1 MCYSNV
7 TDRDLMGQ
15 IATKLND
22 YRNPPQGGMS
32 IDHVNRW
39 INQFELTDRRFVLE
53 ETDRLMG
60 IGYFSESDYR
70 RVISSIA
77 NDEQN
82 ERFFQTA
89 AFLDIQNQG
98 TSQSEFL
105 DLLREDCVEEFNV
118 VTRLSQRQR
127 VSSFR
132 EFIYLDDVS
141 FSGAKAINDLT
152 WFIEH
157 FELQNITILVYF
169 LGGHTYSAWKIKN
182 QLERKFADR
191 NISVC
196 VGGGEFA
203 VVENQRRNSSNS
215 EVFWPKAQSVSIPEW
230 ADGQVH
236 YLGTYRDGY
245 VANNFFPNEQRRDR
259 FEAIMT
265 KVGFDILGQS
275 QNPSDVIK
283 PLGFSTFNGVGF
295 GGTIFTFRNC
305 PNNTPLAYWWGTYL
319 RTGNRA
325 LDCWYPLMKR
335 NVYNR

>member
-98 TSQSEFL
+98 TSQSEFWI
-105 DLLREDCVEEFNV
+105 C
-118 VTRLSQRQR
+118 
-127 VSSFR
+127 
-132 EFIYLDDVS
+132 
-141 FSGAKAINDLT
+141 
-152 WFIEH
+152 
-157 FELQNITILVYF
+157 FE
-169 LGGHTYSAWKIKN
+169 KI
-182 QLERKFADR
+182 
-191 NISVC
+191 V
-196 VGGGEFA
+196 
-203 VVENQRRNSSNS
+203 
-215 EVFWPKAQSVSIPEW
+215 
-230 ADGQVH
+230 
-236 YLGTYRDGY
+236 
-245 VANNFFPNEQRRDR
+245 
-259 FEAIMT
+259 
-265 KVGFDILGQS
+265 
-275 QNPSDVIK
+275 
-283 PLGFSTFNGVGF
+283 
-295 GGTIFTFRNC
+295 
-305 PNNTPLAYWWGTYL
+305 
-319 RTGNRA
+319 
-325 LDCWYPLMKR
+325 
-335 NVYNR
+335 

>member
-7 TDRDLMGQ
+7 TDCDLMRQ
-15 IATKLND
+15 IAAKLND
-22 YRNPPQGGMS
+22 YRNPPQCGMS
-32 IDHVNRW
+32 LDHVNRW
-39 INQFELTDRRFVLE
+39 INQFELNDRRFVLE

-60 IGYFSESDYR
+60 IGYFSEDDYR

-77 NDEQN
+77 TDDEN
-82 ERFFQTA
+82 ESFFQTA

-105 DLLREDCVEEFNV
+105 DLLREYCIGQFNV
-118 VTRLSQRQR
+118 ITRMSQQQR

-132 EFIYLDDVS
+132 EFIYVDDVS

-157 FELQNITILVYF
+157 FGLQNITILVYF
-169 LGGHTYSAWKIKN
+169 LGGHTYSTWKIKD
-182 QLERKFADR
+182 QLEQRFVDR
-191 NISVC
+191 NISVG
-196 VGGGEFA
+196 VGGDEFIS
-203 VVENQRRNSSNS
+203 VENQLRHSSSS
-215 EVFWPKAQSVSIPEW
+215 EVLWPKEQSVSIPEW
-230 ADGQVH
+230 ADGQVR
-236 YLGTYRDGY
+236 YLGTYRNGY
-245 VANNFFPNEQRRDR
+245 VANKFFPDDQRRDR
-259 FEAIMT
+259 FETILT
-265 KVGFDILGQS
+265 KIGFDILGHS

-319 RTGNRA
+319 PTGNRA

>member
-169 LGGHTYSAWKIKN
+169 LGGHTYSAWNIKN
-182 QLERKFADR
+182 NLNENLLIGIFQFALMVVSLQLLKINAETVRVLRFFGQKRK
-191 NISVC
+191 VY
-196 VGGGEFA
+196 
-203 VVENQRRNSSNS
+203 Q
-215 EVFWPKAQSVSIPEW
+215 
-230 ADGQVH
+230 
-236 YLGTYRDGY
+236 YL
-245 VANNFFPNEQRRDR
+245 
-259 FEAIMT
+259 
-265 KVGFDILGQS
+265 
-275 QNPSDVIK
+275 
-283 PLGFSTFNGVGF
+283 NGLTVKY
-295 GGTIFTFRNC
+295 II
-305 PNNTPLAYWWGTYL
+305 
-319 RTGNRA
+319 
-325 LDCWYPLMKR
+325 
-335 NVYNR
+335 

>member
-1 MCYSNV
+1 
-7 TDRDLMGQ
+7 
-15 IATKLND
+15 
-22 YRNPPQGGMS
+22 
-32 IDHVNRW
+32 
-39 INQFELTDRRFVLE
+39 
-53 ETDRLMG
+53 MG

-169 LGGHTYSAWKIKN
+169 LGGHTYSAWNIKK

-196 VGGGEFA
+196 VDGGEFA
-203 VVENQRRNSSNS
+203 VVENQRRNSSSS

-230 ADGQVH
+230 A
-236 YLGTYRDGY
+236 
-245 VANNFFPNEQRRDR
+245 EDR
-259 FEAIMT
+259 
-265 KVGFDILGQS
+265 KSV
-275 QNPSDVIK
+275 V
-283 PLGFSTFNGVGF
+283 
-295 GGTIFTFRNC
+295 
-305 PNNTPLAYWWGTYL
+305 
-319 RTGNRA
+319 
-325 LDCWYPLMKR
+325 
-335 NVYNR
+335 

>member
-15 IATKLND
+15 IAAKLND
-22 YRNPPQGGMS
+22 YRYPPQGGMS
-32 IDHVNRW
+32 LDHVDRW
-39 INQFELTDRRFVLE
+39 INQFELNDRRFILE

-70 RVISSIA
+70 RVVSSIA
-77 NDEQN
+77 TDEQN
-82 ERFFQTA
+82 ESFFQTA
-89 AFLDIQNQG
+89 AFLNIQNQG

-105 DLLREDCVEEFNV
+105 DLLREYCVEELNI
-118 VTRLSQRQR
+118 VTRMSQYQR
-127 VSSFR
+127 VNSFC
-132 EFIYLDDVS
+132 EFIYVDDVS

-152 WFIEH
+152 WFIES
-157 FELQNITILVYF
+157 FELQNITIFVYF
-169 LGGHTYSAWKIKN
+169 LGGHTYSTWKIKD
-182 QLERKFADR
+182 QLERRFADR
-191 NISVC
+191 NISVV

-203 VVENQRRNSSNS
+203 VIENQLRNNSSS
-215 EVFWPKAQSVSIPEW
+215 AVLWPKAQSVSIPEW

-245 VANNFFPNEQRRDR
+245 TASNFFPDEQKRDR
-259 FEAIMT
+259 FEAILT
-265 KVGFDILGQS
+265 KIGFDILAHS
-275 QNPSDVIK
+275 QNPSYVIK

-319 RTGNRA
+319 LTGNRA

>member
-7 TDRDLMGQ
+7 TDSDLMGQ
-15 IATKLND
+15 IAAKLND

-32 IDHVNRW
+32 LDHVKQW
-39 INQFELTDRRFVLE
+39 INQFELNDRRFVLE

-77 NDEQN
+77 TDEQN
-82 ERFFQTA
+82 ESLFQTA

-105 DLLREDCVEEFNV
+105 DLLREDCAEEFDIM
-118 VTRLSQRQR
+118 TRMSPRQR

-132 EFIYLDDVS
+132 EFIYVDDVS

-152 WFIEH
+152 WFIDN
-157 FELQNITILVYF
+157 FELQHIKILVYF
-169 LGGHTYSAWKIKN
+169 LGGHTYSTWKIKD
-182 QLERKFADR
+182 QLERRFADR
-191 NISVC
+191 NISVV
-196 VGGGEFA
+196 VGGGDF
-203 VVENQRRNSSNS
+203 VFVENQLRNSSSS
-215 EVFWPKAQSVSIPEW
+215 EVLWPKAQSVSIPKW
-230 ADGQVH
+230 ANGQTH
-236 YLGTYRDGY
+236 YSGTYRNGY
-245 VANNFFPNEQRRDR
+245 TANTFFPDEQRRDR
-259 FEAIMT
+259 FEAILT
-265 KVGFDILGQS
+265 KIGFDILGHS

-319 RTGNRA
+319 QTGNRA